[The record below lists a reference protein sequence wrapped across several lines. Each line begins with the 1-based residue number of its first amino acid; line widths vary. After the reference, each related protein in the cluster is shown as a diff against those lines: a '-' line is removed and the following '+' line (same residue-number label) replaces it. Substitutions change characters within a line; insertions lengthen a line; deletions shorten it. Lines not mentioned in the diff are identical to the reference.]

1 MMPDT
6 MTVGRRYKIFH
17 MSETQHLLRFSVMD
31 YLGREA
37 TESYYGEGPNYS
49 FNARP
54 DAGTQSMRPK
64 DIVSVIMV
72 PKSTPIALNK
82 IAK

>member
-1 MMPDT
+1 MQSID

-17 MSETQHLLRFSVMD
+17 MSETQRLLRYSVMD

-37 TESYYGEGPNYS
+37 TESYSGEGPNYS
-49 FNARP
+49 FSARP
-54 DAGTQSMRPK
+54 EAGTQSVRPR

-72 PKSTPIALNK
+72 SKSSPIELNK